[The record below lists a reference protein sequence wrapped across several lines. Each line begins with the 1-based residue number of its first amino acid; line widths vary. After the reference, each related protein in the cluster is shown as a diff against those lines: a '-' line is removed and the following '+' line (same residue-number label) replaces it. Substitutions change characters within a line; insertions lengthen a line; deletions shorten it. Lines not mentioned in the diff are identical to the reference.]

1 MSDSALSHQSKLRQ
15 SKDLHNSDSKVG
27 KSEPLSE
34 KTNQSQF
41 SKLTVND
48 EVYSSLFKS
57 QEVIRNLKDQ
67 LNEKNN
73 RLQEVAK
80 ELEYFKTAGT
90 EPSRLVAQLEYAK
103 KKLALTEQKN
113 SKMELEVSQMRAE
126 MSQLQSA
133 LDIANKVIQ
142 SLQSQLQE

>member
-73 RLQEVAK
+73 RLQEVA
-80 ELEYFKTAGT
+80 
-90 EPSRLVAQLEYAK
+90 
-103 KKLALTEQKN
+103 
-113 SKMELEVSQMRAE
+113 
-126 MSQLQSA
+126 
-133 LDIANKVIQ
+133 
-142 SLQSQLQE
+142 